1 MKTLRFVVR
10 HPAARRLT
18 ATVGVACTLPLACVS
33 ILPALL
39 LGPLVRLRPTVRARP
54 ARFAAFAITY
64 IGTELSGLI
73 WLAVYWIG
81 PGHRGRISSDH
92 IAYQDKHYALL
103 RRLLDRL
110 FHAARRSFALH
121 ITPPADGAS
130 VPGGP
135 LIVASRHAGPGDSFL
150 LAYALLTTLQ
160 RRPRFVL
167 SQALT
172 VDPLIGTLL
181 RRTPNCFVALD
192 PEQRHHSTEQITRLA
207 EDLGPS
213 DALVIFPEGR
223 NFTTARR
230 TRLLRRLRQRRTRLL
245 STARSLEHVLPA
257 HSSGLFAAID
267 AAPADTHLVFLAH
280 TGLDRIETARDAWRS
295 VPLTTSL
302 QVTWWSIP
310 SHEIPAEADERER
323 WLRLQWSRVDDW
335 IDEHRPTVLALEPN
349 PAPEPELEPEFEPAL
364 GPELE
369 PEPKLEAEVKAG
381 PDPRT
386 P

>member
-18 ATVGVACTLPLACVS
+18 ATVGLACTLPLACVS
-33 ILPALL
+33 ILPALML
-39 LGPLVRLRPTVRARP
+39 APLVRLRPTVRVRP
-54 ARFAAFAITY
+54 ARFAAFAIAY

-73 WLAVYWIG
+73 WLAAYWIG
-81 PGHRGRISSDH
+81 PGRLGRISADST
-92 IAYQDKHYALL
+92 AYRDRHYALL

-110 FHAARRSFALH
+110 FHAARRSFALR
-121 ITPPADGAS
+121 ITPPAPGAS

-135 LIVASRHAGPGDSFL
+135 LIIASRHAGPGDSFL
-150 LAYALLTTLQ
+150 LAYALLATVQ

-181 RRTPNCFVALD
+181 RRTPNCFVPLD
-192 PEQRHHSTEQITRLA
+192 PEQRHDSTAQITRLA

-230 TRLLRRLRQRRTRLL
+230 TRLLRRLRQRRARLL
-245 STARSLEHVLPA
+245 PTARSLEHVLPA

-267 AAPADTHLVFLAH
+267 AAPAGTHLVFLAH

-295 VPLTTSL
+295 VPLATSL
-302 QVTWWSIP
+302 QVTWWSVP
-310 SHEIPAEADERER
+310 GYEIPADTDERER
-323 WLRLQWSRVDDW
+323 WLRRQWSRVDTW
-335 IDEHRPTVLALEPN
+335 IDEHRPTVLE
-349 PAPEPELEPEFEPAL
+349 PEPVPEPRPEPDHL

-369 PEPKLEAEVKAG
+369 PEAEVKAG
-381 PDPRT
+381 PDLLT

>member
-1 MKTLRFVVR
+1 MKGLRFVVR

-18 ATVGVACTLPLACVS
+18 ATIGLCCTLPLACVS

-39 LGPLVRLRPTVRARP
+39 LGPLIRLRPTVRARP
-54 ARFAAFAITY
+54 ARFAAFATTY
-64 IGTELSGLI
+64 IGIELTGLI
-73 WLAVYWIG
+73 RLAAYWIG
-81 PGHRGRISSDH
+81 PGRLGRISADST
-92 IAYQDKHYALL
+92 AYQDKHYALL

-110 FHAARRSFALH
+110 FHAARRSFTLH

-135 LIVASRHAGPGDSFL
+135 LIIASRHAGPGDSFL
-150 LAYALLTTLQ
+150 LAYALLATLR

-181 RRTPNCFVALD
+181 RRTPNCFIALD
-192 PEQRHHSTEQITRLA
+192 PEQRHHSTAEITRLA

-230 TRLLRRLRQRRTRLL
+230 ARLLRRLRQRRAKLL
-245 STARSLEHVLPA
+245 PTARSLEHVLPA
-257 HSSGLFAAID
+257 HSSGLFAAVD

-295 VPLTTSL
+295 VPLTTPL
-302 QVTWWSIP
+302 QITWWSIP
-310 SHEIPAEADERER
+310 SREIPAETAERER
-323 WLRLQWSRVDDW
+323 WLRRQWSQVDGW
-335 IDEHRPTVLALEPN
+335 IDEHRPAAVPAPR
-349 PAPEPELEPEFEPAL
+349 PAPEPGFEPGFASRGEPGFEPGFESEPEVEAG
-364 GPELE
+364 GP
-369 PEPKLEAEVKAG
+369 G
-381 PDPRT
+381 PLT

>member
-1 MKTLRFVVR
+1 VKALRFVVR

-18 ATVGVACTLPLACVS
+18 AAVGLVCTLPLACVS

-39 LGPLVRLRPTVRARP
+39 LGPLVRLRPAVHARP
-54 ARFAAFAITY
+54 ARFAAFALTY
-64 IGTELSGLI
+64 IGTEFSGLI

-81 PGHRGRISSDH
+81 SGRRGRASVDSL
-92 IAYQDKHYALL
+92 AYQNKHYALL

-110 FHAARRSFALH
+110 FHAARRSFALQ

-135 LIVASRHAGPGDSFL
+135 LVIASRHAGPGDSFL
-150 LAYALLTTLQ
+150 LAYALLATLQ

-192 PEQRHHSTEQITRLA
+192 PEQRHRSTEQITRLA

-230 TRLLRRLRQRRTRLL
+230 TRLLRRLRQRRARLL
-245 STARSLEHVLPA
+245 PTARSLEHVLPA
-257 HSSGLFAAID
+257 HGSGLFAAID

-280 TGLDRIETARDAWRS
+280 TGLDRIETAREAWRS

-310 SHEIPAEADERER
+310 RHEIPADADERER
-323 WLRLQWSRVDDW
+323 WLRRQWSRVDAW
-335 IDEHRPTVLALEPN
+335 IDENRPTVLEL
-349 PAPEPELEPEFEPAL
+349 APEPEPEPETALALEPEYEP
-364 GPELE
+364 
-369 PEPKLEAEVKAG
+369 EAEVKTG
-381 PDPRT
+381 PDPLT

>member
-1 MKTLRFVVR
+1 VKTLRFVVR

-18 ATVGVACTLPLACVS
+18 ATVGLLCTLPLACVS
-33 ILPALL
+33 ILPALML
-39 LGPLVRLRPTVRARP
+39 APLVRLRPTVRARP

-73 WLAVYWIG
+73 WLAGYWIG
-81 PGHRGRISSDH
+81 PGRLGRIPADS
-92 IAYQDKHYALL
+92 ITYQDKHYALL

-121 ITPPADGAS
+121 ITPPVPGAS

-135 LIVASRHAGPGDSFL
+135 LIIASRHAGPGDSFL
-150 LAYALLTTLQ
+150 LAYALLTTVQ

-192 PEQRHHSTEQITRLA
+192 PEQRHRSTAQITRLA

-230 TRLLRRLRQRRTRLL
+230 ARLLRRLRQRRARLL
-245 STARSLEHVLPA
+245 PTARSLEHVLPA

-295 VPLTTSL
+295 VPLATPL
-302 QVTWWSIP
+302 QMTWWSVAG
-310 SHEIPAEADERER
+310 HEIPAEADERER
-323 WLRLQWSRVDDW
+323 WLARQWSRVDTW
-335 IDEHRPTVLALEPN
+335 IDEHRPPALALEPE
-349 PAPEPELEPEFEPAL
+349 AEPGSGLEPGLDPEFEP
-364 GPELE
+364 
-369 PEPKLEAEVKAG
+369 EAEVTAG
-381 PDPRT
+381 PDPLT